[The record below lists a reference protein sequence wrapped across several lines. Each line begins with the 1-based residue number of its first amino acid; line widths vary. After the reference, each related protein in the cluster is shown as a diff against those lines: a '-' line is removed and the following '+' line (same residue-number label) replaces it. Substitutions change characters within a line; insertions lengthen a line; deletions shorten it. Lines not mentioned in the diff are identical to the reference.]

1 MIYKLNDYN
10 QGVTDEE
17 LLENLKK
24 TAKLVGGTYLSI
36 EKYKAIGKYS
46 ETTFRSHF
54 GSWINALSK
63 AGLKTERN
71 AKEMQRVSDEMLIN
85 DLIIVSKKLGKNRIT
100 STEYINNGKYSL
112 PTIKIRFNTWAKFV
126 EKAGLEQTGF
136 IKKIDDINLFTEI
149 ERIWTILGKQP
160 TTTDMKKGISNISL
174 DTFSRR
180 FGGWRNALIAFL
192 EYINYQETEIHNE
205 IMKEDEIIEENKNN
219 IVKLKR
225 TPRNISLRLRF
236 KVLQRDNF
244 KCCFCG
250 SSPAKDQNIILH
262 VDHILSWSNG
272 GETVL
277 ENLQTLCSKCNYG
290 KSNL

>member
-1 MIYKLNDYN
+1 
-10 QGVTDEE
+10 
-17 LLENLKK
+17 
-24 TAKLVGGTYLSI
+24 
-36 EKYKAIGKYS
+36 
-46 ETTFRSHF
+46 
-54 GSWINALSK
+54 
-63 AGLKTERN
+63 
-71 AKEMQRVSDEMLIN
+71 MQRVSDEMLIN

-136 IKKIDDINLFTEI
+136 IKKIDDIYLFTEI